1 MPRREIERFLVESRG
16 LGDSEASLL
25 SRLSDGCIGW
35 ALMASVEDS
44 NIQQRNQRL
53 ENLKPLLMADWDRRF
68 SYAAE
73 VENDRNAALEM
84 IKAWLVWW
92 RDIMLIKCDCK
103 EFISNVDA
111 VSTLEKWAQV
121 LSLREI
127 GNFIDTLQKSLNQI
141 SRNANLRLVFEV
153 LMLDMPRKEE

>member
-1 MPRREIERFLVESRG
+1 
-16 LGDSEASLL
+16 
-25 SRLSDGCIGW
+25 
-35 ALMASVEDS
+35 
-44 NIQQRNQRL
+44 
-53 ENLKPLLMADWDRRF
+53 MADWDRRF

-92 RDIMLIKCDCK
+92 RDLMLIKCGCK

-141 SRNANLRLVFEV
+141 LRNANLRLVFEV